1 MRATPTTMFLARRR
15 LLAVAGAVLA
25 AGGDPAQATPQ
36 AARQLLQSLGRGTP
50 REGRVQLRVADLAEN
65 GNQVPVTIAVDS
77 PMTDADHVR
86 AVHVVADGNPNPG
99 VASFRFTPLAG
110 RCEVSLR
117 VRLARTQ
124 RVYALAETSDGALW
138 IASRDVT
145 VTIGGCVA
153 E

>member
-1 MRATPTTMFLARRR
+1 MRAPTSPALARRR
-15 LLAVAGAVLA
+15 LLAVAGALIA
-25 AGGDPAQATPQ
+25 AGGGPAQATPES
-36 AARQLLQSLGRGTP
+36 ARALLQSLGRGTP
-50 REGRVQLRVADLAEN
+50 REGRVNLRMADLAEN
-65 GNQVPVTIAVDS
+65 GNQVPVTVAVDS
-77 PMTDADHVR
+77 PMTEADHVR

-99 VASFRFTPLAG
+99 VASFFFTPLAG

-117 VRLARTQ
+117 LRLQKTQ

-138 IASRDVT
+138 IASREVT